1 MEQVKPGTRP
11 NRKKHVI
18 WNIVFILLAVVTVWV
33 VTTQSKGFSPRN
45 FSQYLESNNPWW
57 LLAALLSM
65 LFYVGLNAWMIGTLL
80 KGFGYRRSPF
90 DCLTYT
96 ASDIYFSAITPSST
110 GGQPMEAWFM
120 FQDGIPVVISTVV
133 LLSYLLLYTLSTV
146 LIGLACM
153 ILMPST
159 FLSFGT
165 LGRILIIVGAVIQV
179 GLTLLYGLLL
189 WNKKL
194 LLKVCDWVLR
204 TLGKLHLIR
213 SLEDKRKKLFRTM
226 VQYSEAALMLRGKKK
241 ILRKALILNLAHR
254 AAQIMVTVFCF
265 LAGGEP
271 LRLAPKMFAMQG
283 NVVIGASTVPIPGAM
298 GVTDY
303 LMIDGF
309 SSMMTPAESANLELL
324 SRAMSFYIC
333 ILLCGILVL
342 VKLALIRFRRTKTQ
356 KSES

>member
-1 MEQVKPGTRP
+1 MEHVKPGSGP
-11 NRKKHVI
+11 NRKKHLL
-18 WNIVFILLAVVTVWV
+18 WNLIFVLIAVATVWV
-33 VTTQSKGFSPRN
+33 VTKQAKGFSPRS
-45 FSQYLESNNPWW
+45 FSRYLRSNNPWW

-65 LFYVGLNAWMIGTLL
+65 LFYVGSNAWMIGVLL
-80 KGFGYRRSPF
+80 KGFGFRRNYF
-90 DCLTYT
+90 DCLSYT
-96 ASDIYFSAITPSST
+96 AADLYFSAITPSST

-120 FQDGIPVVISTVV
+120 FQDKIPFVISTVV
-133 LLSYLLLYTLSTV
+133 LLTYLLLYTLSTV
-146 LIGLACM
+146 LIGLVC
-153 ILMPST
+153 ILLLPGS

-165 LGRILIIVGAVIQV
+165 FGRILIGVGAGIQI
-179 GLTLLYGLLL
+179 GLTLLYGMLL

-204 TLGKLHLIR
+204 TLAKLHLLR
-213 SLEDKRKKLFRTM
+213 NLESKREKLFRTM

-241 ILRKALILNLAHR
+241 LLRKALILNLAHR

-283 NVVIGASTVPIPGAM
+283 NVVIGASCIPIPGAM

-309 SSMMTPAESANLELL
+309 SSMMTEAESANLELL

-342 VKLALIRFRRTKTQ
+342 LKLALVRLRRPKPE
-356 KSES
+356 KA